1 MDMRVLVTGGSGF
14 IGSNFIHTIL
24 HLWDGVESDDLGSKK
39 VPIRDGGI
47 RVLNVDKLTYASDER
62 NLEGIE
68 NHPSYEFSQTDICDR
83 EGMSRIFDSFKPEY
97 VIHFAAESH
106 VDRSIESGDVFVRT
120 NVLGTQVLLDL
131 AREAGIRKFVHVSTD
146 EVYGSIKEGSFD
158 EESRLST
165 SSPYSAS
172 KAGSDLL
179 ALAHWKTYGTPVS
192 ITRCTNNFGPRQHRE
207 KLLPK
212 VITILNEGGK
222 IPIYGDGSNIRDWL
236 YVKDHCL
243 ALVKVMEE
251 GTSGEIYNIG
261 AQDEKTNLEIA
272 DILIQSFGKNRG
284 SMEFVEDR
292 AAHDW
297 RYSVDDTKIRSIGWE
312 PIFSFDE
319 GLEMT
324 KQWYLE

>member
-1 MDMRVLVTGGSGF
+1 MRVLVTGGSGF
-14 IGSNFIHTIL
+14 IGSNFIHTIF
-24 HLWDGVESDDLGSKK
+24 HLWGGVESHDLSSKK
-39 VPIRDGGI
+39 ILCKEIGLKI
-47 RVLNVDKLTYASDER
+47 MNVDKLTYASDKR
-62 NLEGIE
+62 NLGSLE
-68 NHPSYEFSQTDICDR
+68 NHPSYHFSQTDITDR
-83 EGMSRIFDSFKPEY
+83 DEIKRIFEVFVPEF

-131 AREAGIRKFVHVSTD
+131 AREAGVKKFIHVSTD
-146 EVYGSIKEGSFD
+146 EVYGSIREGSFD
-158 EESRLST
+158 EKSRLST

-179 ALAHWKTYGTPVS
+179 ALAHWKTYRTPIS

-212 VITILNEGGK
+212 VITILDKGGK
-222 IPIYGDGSNIRDWL
+222 IPIYGDGGNIRDWL

-243 ALVKVMEE
+243 AIVKVMEE
-251 GTSGEIYNIG
+251 GTSGAIYNIG

-272 DILIQSFGKNRG
+272 DTLIQSFGKDRR

-297 RYSVDDTKIRSIGWE
+297 RYSVDDSKIRSLGWK
-312 PIFSFDE
+312 PIFSFEE
-319 GLEMT
+319 GLEIT
-324 KQWYLE
+324 KQWYLER